1 MARIPLYEFLGRI
14 PEDWYEAIHEI
25 TELRAEAGDPNS
37 TLRST
42 INGLIFSSL
51 KKLYPELQ
59 MTEKE
64 EWVLGTFKAPKK
76 SWIAEMFEP
85 VSYISNPRPRRKK
98 RKRDEEWDDEEE

>member
-1 MARIPLYEFLGRI
+1 MARIPLYDFLGRI
-14 PEDWYEAIHEI
+14 PEDWYDAIREI
-25 TELRAEAGDPNS
+25 TDLRAEAGDPNAN
-37 TLRST
+37 LRST

-76 SWIAEMFEP
+76 SWISEMFEP
-85 VSYISNPRPRRKK
+85 VAYISNPRPRPKK
-98 RKRDEEWDDEEE
+98 RRRDDDDDDDED